1 MCLNDALEMA
11 AYSNAK
17 QRHTED
23 CKKGVRSFLNKEKIV
38 W

>member
-1 MCLNDALEMA
+1 LDDALEME

-17 QRHTED
+17 QRNTED
-23 CKKGVRSFLNKEKIV
+23 CKKGIRSFLNKEKLI